1 MKSVFKS
8 PELCEKILARYNQIL
23 DGFPFEKLRVETR
36 FGETF
41 ALAAGATENPALILL
56 HGSCS
61 NSAFWFPELTALS
74 QWYRV
79 YALDIPGEAGNSVDN
94 RLDLHGE
101 DYADWLM
108 DALRALGIERAS
120 VAGNSLGGWMALRF
134 ATKYP
139 ACVTRLALIA
149 PGGLS
154 GVNEAV
160 FERAR
165 RAEAEG
171 TTLSI
176 DSSVSGGAA
185 LPAPVLEFMNLIFSG
200 FNPIVE
206 GLPIFSDESLKRL
219 DMPVLLVGGTE
230 DDMLDMGTAAK
241 RAEALIPGARVR
253 LLEGVG
259 HIITN
264 AADYLIPFLVEGSP
278 ETP

>member
-8 PELCEKILARYNQIL
+8 PALREKILTRYNQIL
-23 DGFPFEKLRVETR
+23 DGFPFEKLRLETR
-36 FGETF
+36 AGETF
-41 ALAAGATENPALILL
+41 ALAAGKVENPALILL

-74 QWYRV
+74 RWYRV
-79 YALDIPGEAGNSVDN
+79 YAFDIPGEAGNSADN

-101 DYADWLM
+101 AYADWLM

-134 ATKYP
+134 AAKYP
-139 ACVTRLALIA
+139 ACVLRLALIA

-171 TTLSI
+171 ATLSV
-176 DSSVSGGAA
+176 DASVSGGAT
-185 LPAPVLEFMNLIFSG
+185 LPPPVLEFMNLIFSG
-200 FNPIVE
+200 FNPIAE
-206 GLPIFSDESLKRL
+206 ALPIFSDDALKRL
-219 DMPVLLVGGTE
+219 TMPALLVGGTE
-230 DDMLDMGTAAK
+230 DDMLDMQTAAK
-241 RAEALIPGARVR
+241 RAEALIPCARVL

-264 AADYLIPFLVEGSP
+264 AVDYLIPFLVDGGLKAP
-278 ETP
+278 